1 MNYKKIIY
9 NFGKII
15 WAIVGLAIL
24 SWTIFWYIKIKT
36 IGSLGGVM
44 AGAVLLGIGIYALM
58 FFMLITILFII
69 IKFINKRRRK

>member
-69 IKFINKRRRK
+69 IKFINKRRKK